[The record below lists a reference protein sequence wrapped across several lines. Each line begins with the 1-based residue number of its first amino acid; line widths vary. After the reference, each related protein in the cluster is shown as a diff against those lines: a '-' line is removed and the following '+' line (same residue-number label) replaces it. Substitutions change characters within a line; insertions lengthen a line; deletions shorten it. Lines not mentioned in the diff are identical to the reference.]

1 MYTNSK
7 KLLTKELPLIFKKKK
22 GKIFSDGYVNDVRW
36 WGNIPREELHS
47 LLPDGTAKILTMD
60 VDIGDVCSLNCPHCF
75 RRDPRFDI
83 TKKNVLTHEEIV
95 SYIKD
100 AKKLGLKQI
109 KILGRGE
116 PFENPRF
123 LEFLT
128 EMTDLDI
135 GVSIFTKGH
144 VLGSDEFAK
153 RYNYEKY
160 KIDTGWKLI
169 KRIRELKV
177 SILLGFN
184 SFDRK
189 MQEQFVGVDKYPAS
203 SSLKNYVAFRD
214 KALINLV
221 KAGFNKYEKGKATRL
236 AMIAAPI
243 KPENVDEIFDLYTWA
258 RPRNIYMLSCPTT
271 ISGKGLDEFEREK
284 KFSDYIS
291 RLIGLYSKI
300 YIWAIKTNLIPLDK
314 FKQDGVSL
322 YPGCHVCNQT
332 AAGFFL
338 NLSGQVN
345 QCPGRV
351 DKTTIFTKDIRKEKG
366 LEYVWTHCL
375 NYKRAKN
382 TKGFNYHC
390 VARDGRSL
398 PIDFYDKIE
407 RNVLQ
412 HFEEMATLEEPP
424 TAHLCSTCSICHFS
438 LD

>member
-1 MYTNSK
+1 MYKNSK
-7 KLLTKELPLIFKKKK
+7 PLLTKEIPVIFEKFEKDEK
-22 GKIFSDGYVNDVRW
+22 GKIFPDDYINDVRW

-47 LLPDGTAKILTMD
+47 LLPDDTAKMLTMD
-60 VDIGDVCSLNCPHCF
+60 VDIGDTCSLNCPHCF
-75 RRDPRFDI
+75 RRDPHFDI
-83 TKKNVLTHEEIV
+83 IEKNVLRHEETV
-95 SYIKD
+95 SYIKE
-100 AKKLGLKQI
+100 AKKIGLKQI

-116 PFENPRF
+116 PFQNPRF

-128 EMTDLDI
+128 EMTNLDI
-135 GVSIFTKGH
+135 GVSVFTKGH
-144 VLGSDEFAK
+144 VLGSDDLAK
-153 RYNYEKY
+153 MYNHKNYGISTSWE
-160 KIDTGWKLI
+160 LI
-169 KRIRELKV
+169 KKIAKLKI

-184 SFDRK
+184 SFGRK
-189 MQEQFVGVDKYPAS
+189 TQEQFTGVDKYPAS
-203 SSLKNYVAFRD
+203 SPLKNYVEFRD

-271 ISGKGLDEFEREK
+271 ISGKGLDEWEREK

-291 RLIGLYSKI
+291 RLIELYSKI
-300 YIWAIKTNLIPLDK
+300 YIWAIETNLIPIEK
-314 FKQDGVSL
+314 FKRDGVSL

-351 DKTTIFTKDIRKEKG
+351 DETTIFTKNIKKEKN
-366 LEYVWTHCL
+366 LKEVWINSL
-375 NYKRAKN
+375 NYQRAKY

-398 PIDFYDKIE
+398 PVDFYTCIE
-407 RNVLQ
+407 KKVLQ
-412 HFEEMATLEEPP
+412 HLESEN
-424 TAHLCSTCSICHFS
+424 
-438 LD
+438 